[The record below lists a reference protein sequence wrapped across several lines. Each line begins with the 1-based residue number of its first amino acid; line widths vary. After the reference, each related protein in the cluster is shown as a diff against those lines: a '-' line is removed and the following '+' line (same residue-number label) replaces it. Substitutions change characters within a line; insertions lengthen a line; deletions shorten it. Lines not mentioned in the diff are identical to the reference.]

1 MTEGR
6 LYQVSQKLVLF
17 MALRFSIC
25 EVTGTPIRFSL
36 SKYVIKY
43 NFVFKFKYI
52 LNDILYK
59 MLSNNILTH
68 MPNTLNHWCCYE
80 VMDPSPHSLA
90 YYLSLYSNTV
100 GNMFS
105 VQSIPMKGQIT
116 YSLFVDIVIYKSDFH
131 WMENSKYYKTKRYK
145 IFYTKINWK

>member
-68 MPNTLNHWCCYE
+68 MPNTLNH
-80 VMDPSPHSLA
+80 
-90 YYLSLYSNTV
+90 
-100 GNMFS
+100 
-105 VQSIPMKGQIT
+105 
-116 YSLFVDIVIYKSDFH
+116 
-131 WMENSKYYKTKRYK
+131 
-145 IFYTKINWK
+145 